1 MGEAIKRFLK
11 KHTPAGRYFARV
23 EVGIEM
29 QKERLKELDDP
40 SWTQRLRHVVAVND
54 VTGKIE
60 NLLMGRG

>member
-1 MGEAIKRFLK
+1 MGNTIKNFVK

-23 EVGIEM
+23 EVGIDM

-40 SWTQRLRHVVAVND
+40 TWTQRLRHVVGVNH
-54 VTGKIE
+54 VSGKIE

>member
-1 MGEAIKRFLK
+1 MGDTIKNFLK

-23 EVGIEM
+23 EVGIDM

-40 SWTQRLRHVVAVND
+40 SLTRRLLHVVAVND
-54 VTGKIE
+54 VSGKIE